1 MAVNLSFLGGA
12 GWQFFDNN
20 GVPLSGGKLYTY
32 QAGTTTPTP
41 TYTSYTGLTPNANPI
56 VLDSAGRP
64 PEQIW
69 VPPSQNIKFVLKTS
83 ADVDIWTKDNIPPFA
98 QSSAA
103 NLDFIAAG
111 TGAVT
116 RTAQNKMR
124 DIVSVKDFGAV
135 GNGIADDTTA
145 FQNAVNS
152 GTSSVYVPAGSY
164 ILTNEITVPDGV
176 TIYGD
181 GWGSFVEQTTMN
193 KDVFI
198 AGNSNTFRD
207 LRLKVQDGNNTD
219 FVNCIYAVSVN
230 NLTVQDCFLELG
242 NAGCVGVH
250 ISGVKNSSICRN
262 RIYGGTWNSGA
273 GPEASASDIMLYS
286 FSASERHIID
296 GNFCLSNNS
305 QGIFVD
311 ALGFDGD
318 IVVSN
323 NICVTLDP
331 ATCTLGGTWSLAAS
345 GGTRRHGIIV
355 GYNNSSVNG
364 PRTVVIGNIC
374 RNTRWTGI
382 YKQGVSGGAV
392 IIEGNFCDLNGYAPA
407 NSLAGGIYIN
417 QSGYEQVIGNY
428 ITNYQNTGNGTG
440 GITVNASTVP
450 AYPSFI
456 IGNTVQKS
464 LGSGIYLTTRCA
476 RMTVAENAFLENAGT
491 DIAVFPSA
499 GPTDVA
505 GHDIRANRIVRS
517 NNASASIFVDLQNS
531 TQITRV
537 RNNTITGF
545 DNTTA
550 NENNSAIRFSSSNYY
565 IQIND
570 NAINNFY
577 YGIYSNNYY
586 SAGRGSSFVYERNVI
601 LDCNTGFMVAA
612 TNNNQTIPLVDNRF
626 INVTTQVTGSPLGFT
641 AGRIVARLG
650 DKFQWQT
657 TAAPTVGSWD
667 VGDTSVNSAPAIGQP
682 KGWMC
687 TLAGTP
693 GTWVSTGNL

>member
-69 VPPSQNIKFVLKTS
+69 VPPAQNIKFVLKTS

-135 GNGIADDTTA
+135 GNGIANDTTA

-152 GTSSVYVPAGSY
+152 GTSGVYVPSGSY
-164 ILTNEITVPDGV
+164 VLTNEITVPDGV

-198 AGNSNTFRD
+198 AGDSNTFHD

-219 FVNCIYAVSVN
+219 FVICIHASQVN
-230 NLTVQDCFLELG
+230 NLTVENCFLELG
-242 NAGCVGVH
+242 DLGCVGVY
-250 ISGVKNSSICRN
+250 IDRVQNSSVRGN
-262 RIYGGTWNSGA
+262 RIYGGKWTTGA
-273 GPEASASDIMLYS
+273 SYAASAADILLYS
-286 FSASERHIID
+286 FGASERHVID

-318 IVVSN
+318 IIVSN
-323 NICVTLDP
+323 NVCVTLDP
-331 ATCTLGGTWSLAAS
+331 ATCTLGGTWALVAS
-345 GGTRRHGIIV
+345 GGVRRHGIVI
-355 GYNNSSVNG
+355 GYNSSSVNG
-364 PRTVVIGNIC
+364 PRAVVTGNVC
-374 RNTRWTGI
+374 RNTRWAGI
-382 YKQGVSGGAV
+382 YKIGFASGPV
-392 IIEGNFCDLNGYAPA
+392 LIQNNLCDLNGYAPG
-407 NSLAGGIYIN
+407 NSLAGGIYIT
-417 QSGYEQVIGNY
+417 QSGNEQIIGNY
-428 ITNYQNTGNGTG
+428 ITNYQNVGNGTG
-440 GITVNASTVP
+440 GITINAPTVP
-450 AYPSFI
+450 TRPSTI
-456 IGNTVQKS
+456 IGNTIQGS
-464 LGSGIYLTTRCA
+464 LGYGIVLTTQA
-476 RMTVAENAFLENAGT
+476 ASVTVAENTLLDNVNV
-491 DIAVFPSA
+491 DIFVLPNPGEANN
-499 GPTDVA
+499 A
-505 GHDIRANRIVRS
+505 GHDIRNNRIKRI
-517 NNASASIFVDLQNS
+517 NATATAIYVDMQSS
-531 TQITRV
+531 TQIMFV
-537 RNNTITGF
+537 RGNRITGF
-545 DNTTA
+545 DNTFA
-550 NENNSAIRFSSSNYY
+550 NEFNAAIRVVQSFSYTRV
-565 IQIND
+565 ID
-570 NAINNFY
+570 NLINNFY
-577 YGIYSNNYY
+577 YGVFCGGYY
-586 SAGRGSSFVYERNVI
+586 TAGRGSDFVYERNVI
-601 LDCNTGFMVAA
+601 LDCNTGFIVAA